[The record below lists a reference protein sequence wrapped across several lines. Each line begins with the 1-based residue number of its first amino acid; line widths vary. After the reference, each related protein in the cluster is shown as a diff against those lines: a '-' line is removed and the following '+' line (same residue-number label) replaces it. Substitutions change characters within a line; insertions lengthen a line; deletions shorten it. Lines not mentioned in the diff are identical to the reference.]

1 MEVTIIALPDLQKQP
16 PKCVLRQRKISENM
30 RQIYG
35 RTPIPKCD
43 FDNFAMKPHFDM
55 GALLHLWRAASGSSW
70 S

>member
-16 PKCVLRQRKISENM
+16 PKCVLRQRRSENM

-55 GALLHLWRAASGSSW
+55 GVLLHLWRAASGSSW